1 MKRLGIDLGTS
12 SIGWALVEEEDGI
25 ARRLLGCGV
34 RIFSEVTDPQKRDSF
49 VPKNRERRQKRGMRR
64 NLARR
69 AERIRAAKEALL
81 EAGLLPQD
89 EAERNRVVDEL
100 DPYELRAR
108 ALDEKLTPHE
118 IGRALFH
125 LAHRR
130 GFKSNRKAL
139 FAELDRLDPR
149 VREFVARPETDD
161 EEGREELSKEE
172 KKEQSKTL
180 KEIAEL
186 RQNIQNSGCRTL
198 GEYLFRLNSGRAPHE
213 RVRAR
218 ERRTDR
224 AMYEEEFEAIW
235 EAQQPH
241 YPDMLTDGMRAKLF
255 QAIFYQRPLRKPY
268 VLRRV
273 KLPDGT
279 EALKLKPRST
289 VGRCQFERHHR
300 RADRAL
306 LLSQEFRIWQDLSH
320 IEVLTDNQE
329 GWRFLTLD
337 ERRKVA
343 AALEGKEKLTWTQF
357 RKVLGLT
364 AEARINFEVDGGK
377 KEFVGNIT
385 DVRLRRIVGDEWN
398 TWPRER
404 KDKLVEALL
413 TIDDK
418 AALVKHLLEHPM
430 WRFDP
435 RTAYRLSILQLPSG
449 VMSLSA
455 RAMDRILF
463 GPKQKGG
470 GERIPG
476 FGLMNGQNYHDAC
489 QAAGYLRA
497 DQIEQ
502 ALSEKLERP
511 LPTRNPVV
519 DHALHQV
526 RKLVN
531 AIIREYGR
539 PDAATVEMARDMKL
553 NREQRERILRENR
566 ENREQREWAIMK
578 AKELG
583 IEEPSADQILW
594 LRLLKECNY
603 TCPYTGKP
611 ITERSLLTGDFE
623 IEHII
628 PYSRCLDDSYMNKTL
643 CQTEFNRHTKRG
655 KTPYELFSGDEQK
668 YGEVKLRIKDF
679 PKPKRARFEQ
689 IEVDT
694 EKFVAR
700 QLNDT
705 RYICRAT
712 KDYLK
717 QVIPEVDVSRGGATA
732 ALRHVWGLN
741 GMLPAP
747 PPDSEK
753 AKEEKRTDH
762 RHHAIDAVV
771 IACTTRSLLKR
782 LSDIT
787 AKGGSVT
794 LRQTVDDERI
804 KFPAPW
810 PTLRDDVKAALDDM
824 VVSFAPTR
832 KLFGG
837 LHEEGIYGVHLD
849 GDRPMYH
856 IRKRLEDLSVG
867 QIKDIRDPELRA
879 LVEKRVAAAG
889 GDLKKAFAEPLT
901 YKGAPVRR
909 ARIRVARDPK
919 ATVQLPHGHA
929 FLGSYHHVEILEC
942 LRAHT
947 DEEGKTWKVGQRKG
961 VFVSMLEAAERAHG
975 KPRQGIPKRPIVQRD
990 HGPDWKFVMSLSQ
1003 GDLVR
1008 MDEDGKL
1015 YRVQMLSLTNN
1026 RIDVRLAT
1034 CTGGD
1039 VNWGVKRCSPNV
1051 LRCTK
1056 VNTDLLGRVFP
1067 AND

>member
-1 MKRLGIDLGTS
+1 ML
-12 SIGWALVEEEDGI
+12 EEEDGN
-25 ARRLLGCGV
+25 ARKLVDCGV
-34 RIFSEVTDPQKRDSF
+34 RIFSEVTDPQKRESF

-64 NLARR
+64 NLERR
-69 AERIRAAKEALL
+69 AARIRTARDALV
-81 EAGLLPQD
+81 EAGLLPLD
-89 EAERNRVVDEL
+89 EEERNRVVDHL
-100 DPYELRAR
+100 DPYEVRAR
-108 ALDEKLTPHE
+108 ALDEKLSLHQ

-139 FAELDRLDPR
+139 FADLHHLDPR
-149 VREFVARPETDD
+149 VREFIEKPETD
-161 EEGREELSKEE
+161 EMEGQEELSKEE
-172 KKEQSKTL
+172 KKEQSETL
-180 KEIAEL
+180 KAIAEL
-186 RQNIQNSGCRTL
+186 RQEIEKNGCRTL
-198 GEYLFRLNSGRAPHE
+198 GEYLYRINHE
-213 RVRAR
+213 REPHDRLRAR
-218 ERRTDR
+218 ERKTDR

-235 EAQQPH
+235 AAQQPH
-241 YPDMLTDGMRAKLF
+241 YPDLLTDGLRAKLF
-255 QAIFYQRPLRKPY
+255 HAIFFQRPLRRPY
-268 VLRRV
+268 VLKRV

-279 EALKLKPRST
+279 EKLKLKPKGT
-289 VGRCQFERHHR
+289 IGRCQFERHHR

-306 LLSQEFRIWQDLSH
+306 LLSQEFRIWQDLAH
-320 IEVLTDNQE
+320 IEVLTDNLA
-329 GWRFLTLD
+329 GWRFLTLE
-337 ERRKVA
+337 ERNKIY
-343 AALEGKEKLTWTQF
+343 AALHGKEEITWKQF
-357 RKVLGLT
+357 RKVLGLS

-377 KEFVGNIT
+377 KKFAGNIT
-385 DVRLRRIVGDEWN
+385 DVRLRRIIGDEWDA
-398 TWPRER
+398 WPRER
-404 KDKLVEALL
+404 KDKLVESLL
-413 TIDDK
+413 TITDK
-418 AALVKHLLEHPM
+418 ADLVKHLLDHPN

-435 RTAYRLSILQLPSG
+435 KTAYRLAILQLPGG

-455 RAMDRILF
+455 RAMDRILY
-463 GPKQKGG
+463 GPKPKGG
-470 GERIPG
+470 GDRIPG
-476 FGLMNGQNYHDAC
+476 YGLINGQNYHDAC

-497 DQIEQ
+497 DQISQ
-502 ALSEKLERP
+502 HLLSR
-511 LPTRNPVV
+511 LPKPELTRNPVV

-539 PDAATVEMARDMKL
+539 PDAATIEMARDMKL

-566 ENREQREWAIMK
+566 ENREQRDWAVEK

-583 IEEPSADQILW
+583 IEEPSSDQILW

-603 TCPYTGKP
+603 TCPYTGKS

-623 IEHII
+623 VEHII

-643 CQTEFNRHTKRG
+643 CDTQFNRHVKRN
-655 KTPYELFSGDEQK
+655 KTPYELFSSDEQR
-668 YGEVKLRIKDF
+668 YGEVKLRIQCL
-679 PKPKRARFEQ
+679 PKPKQKKFEQ
-689 IEVDT
+689 IEIDT
-694 EKFVAR
+694 EQFVSR

-753 AKEEKRTDH
+753 AKAEKRTDH

-787 AKGGSVT
+787 AKGGSLT
-794 LRQTVDDERI
+794 LRQTVDDERL
-804 KFPAPW
+804 KFPPPW
-810 PTLRDDVKAALDDM
+810 PTLRDDVKKALDTM

-837 LHEEGIYGVHLD
+837 LHEEGIYGVHMD

-856 IRKRLEDLSVG
+856 IRKRLEDLSAG
-867 QIKDIRDPELRA
+867 QIEDIRDPELRKQ
-879 LVEKRVAAAG
+879 VKERVTAAG
-889 GDLKKAFAEPLT
+889 GDLKKAFAESPT
-901 YKGAPVRR
+901 YKRTRVRR
-909 ARIRVARDPK
+909 ARICVAREPK

-942 LRAHT
+942 LRAHQ
-947 DEEGKTWKVGQRKG
+947 DEEGKKWKVGQRKG

-975 KPRQGIPKRPIVQRD
+975 KPSKGIPKRPIVQRD
-990 HGPDWKFVMSLSQ
+990 HGPDWRFVMSLSQ

-1008 MDEDGKL
+1008 MDEDEKL
-1015 YRVQMLSLTNN
+1015 YRVQKFGATAA
-1026 RIDVRLAT
+1026 RAVFREATLA
-1034 CTGGD
+1034 GPD
-1039 VNWGVKRCSPNV
+1039 EKWGLLQQAINV